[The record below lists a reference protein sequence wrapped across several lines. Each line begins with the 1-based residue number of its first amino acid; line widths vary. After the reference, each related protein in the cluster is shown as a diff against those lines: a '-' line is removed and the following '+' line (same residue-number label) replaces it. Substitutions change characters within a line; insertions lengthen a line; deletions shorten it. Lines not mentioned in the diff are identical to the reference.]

1 VEIAGVKPA
10 FIDKHGP
17 AYSRESVDE
26 IGRRYINSG
35 DYFHR
40 MAKQMTTD
48 TEKAIDLTDDVE
60 KRFSQSLNRFCAT
73 ERKFADESKRA
84 SGSVRDA
91 ANKLADGLAKVEK
104 AANFDRLERYV
115 ELLERAATAM
125 NTLAELDKSGRLAKI
140 AEAIK

>member
-1 VEIAGVKPA
+1 MEVAGIKPTV
-10 FIDKHGP
+10 IDKHGP
-17 AYSRESVDE
+17 GYSRESVDE
-26 IGRRYINSG
+26 MCKRFIVSG
-35 DYFHR
+35 NYFYR

-48 TEKAIDLTDDVE
+48 TEKAIELTDDVE
-60 KRFSQSLNRFCAT
+60 KRFSQSLGRFTAI
-73 ERKFADESKRA
+73 ERRFSDESKKA

-115 ELLERAATAM
+115 ELLERAANAM
-125 NTLAELDKSGRLAKI
+125 NTLAELDKSGRLSKI